1 MKGTIMR
8 KFEIEQHRIF
18 TSDLFS
24 GTAFDDFLLK
34 EATVVTYAAFQIDGQ
49 IRKDFFDQEDP
60 EESLRMLP
68 YAPWSVIKPHLRAV
82 IKGKRLPLQFQIV
95 LLLPPEHPFCLENPA
110 LRQEASDQT
119 LFLNIIYREQKL
131 VCTTGASMAAFV
143 PGIHAGQ
150 LWDETASRFI
160 TRY

>member
-131 VCTTGASMAAFV
+131 VCTDRKSV
-143 PGIHAGQ
+143 V
-150 LWDETASRFI
+150 
-160 TRY
+160 